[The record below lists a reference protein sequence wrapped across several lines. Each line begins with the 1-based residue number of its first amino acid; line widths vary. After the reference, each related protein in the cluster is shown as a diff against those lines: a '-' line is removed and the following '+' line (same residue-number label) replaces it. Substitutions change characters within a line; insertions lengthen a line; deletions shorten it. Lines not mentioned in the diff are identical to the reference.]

1 MSKRFWRLFLVL
13 LLPFVASTL
22 PANAQVYPGPTV
34 PVQGSL
40 IARNTSTP
48 APGLT
53 VFLIHPVLGRS
64 APSFSDVYGR
74 FGWMAIPVR
83 PEPYY
88 VEVYWGK
95 NLIYRQAVRINGP
108 LAMPPI
114 FL

>member
-1 MSKRFWRLFLVL
+1 MNKPFWQL
-13 LLPFVASTL
+13 FVALIFAVLACS
-22 PANAQVYPGPTV
+22 ANAQSHPGPTA
-34 PVQGSL
+34 PVQGTL
-40 IARNTSTP
+40 VARSNSTP

-64 APSFSDVYGR
+64 APSYSDAYGR
-74 FGWMAIPVR
+74 FGWRAIPVR

-88 VEVYWGK
+88 IEVYWGK
-95 NLIYRQAVRINGP
+95 NLIFRQSVRVAGP